1 MKQNEQAD
9 AVFEDK
15 LPKNV
20 RQIGKV
26 DQFVK
31 LYIEDYAMTYLKR
44 LLVDEDKHR
53 TAILL
58 GKKIMQNEITYL
70 FINSIMEVPEEVY
83 TDKQYLFTEEI
94 WCGIY
99 ENIQKYFNS
108 KENET
113 QILGWSAICSAN
125 TEKLSDVFE
134 QAHTKNFSENYS
146 MLFLMNVTE
155 GEEHFYIYE
164 NGKFRYFDGYYIY
177 FEKNDAMVRYV
188 SSNQKTPCVETEQVV
203 KGKSESYRTVL
214 QHRKEEVSQKKTI
227 SFLYLASTFLV
238 MVVVILGITMMN
250 NYEKMKNMQEVL
262 NALSKSVING
272 ESNGEGVEAAEDNKD
287 SEDNSGEAV
296 MAMAQAGNDVQ
307 TATNPPVS
315 AAPTAAPTA
324 APATTVP
331 TEKAKNQ
338 SNVTLQGQKQYEI
351 LPGDTLV
358 SISKKIYHTPDMV
371 DEICSYNN
379 IQDSN
384 QIVAGKIIVLP

>member
-31 LYIEDYAMTYLKR
+31 IYIEDYAMTYLKR

-53 TAILL
+53 AAILL
-58 GKKIMQNEITYL
+58 GKKRIHNEITYL
-70 FINSIMEVPEEVY
+70 FVNSIMEIPEEVY
-83 TDKQYLFTEEI
+83 TDKQFIFTEEI
-94 WCGIY
+94 WSGIY
-99 ENIQKYFNS
+99 DDINKYFNS
-108 KENET
+108 KEDEV
-113 QILGWSAICSAN
+113 QILGWSSICSVN

-134 QAHTKNFSENYS
+134 QAHTKNFSENYT

-155 GEEHFYIYE
+155 GEEHFHIYE
-164 NGKFRYFDGYYIY
+164 NGKFKYIDGYYIY

-203 KGKSESYRTVL
+203 KGRSESYRTVL
-214 QHRKEEVSQKKTI
+214 QHRKDEVSQKKTI

-238 MVVVILGITMMN
+238 MIVVVLGITMMN
-250 NYEKMKNMQEVL
+250 NYEKMKNMQDVL
-262 NALSKSVING
+262 DALSKSVV
-272 ESNGEGVEAAEDNKD
+272 NGEGKENQEKADSDNKNPA
-287 SEDNSGEAV
+287 DNHGETV
-296 MAMAQAGNDVQ
+296 MAMAQPGNDAPQ
-307 TATNPPVS
+307 TTTPQTTTPQT
-315 AAPTAAPTA
+315 TAAPTA
-324 APATTVP
+324 QPA
-331 TEKAKNQ
+331 EQAKPQNNAV
-338 SNVTLQGQKQYEI
+338 SKGPKQYQV

-358 SISKKIYHTPDMV
+358 SISKKIYNTPDMV

-384 QIVAGKIIVLP
+384 QITAGQVIVLP